1 MDIVGSIAVQIF
13 YMIAILALI
22 SSGLAIIFGMM
33 RVINLAHGEF
43 LMLGAYAV
51 VVATNAGVNIWISM
65 FIIAPI
71 FVGIVGVIVERL
83 VIRFLYGRMMDTLL
97 ATWALSL
104 LFIGV
109 MTTIFGN
116 ATQSITAPV
125 GTFSM
130 GDYSESVYRLLIIA
144 FAVVLMLGI
153 YLVLRHTRLGLI
165 ARGTMQNADM
175 ASALGISPQRVYTI
189 TFGLGAALTGFAG
202 AVLAPV
208 SGLLPTMGVTY
219 IAKAFITVI
228 GGGQV
233 IVTGTS
239 SAAVLF
245 GTVNQ
250 VTTILTTPVIGT
262 VALFVVALILL
273 RALPQGITGRFFRR
287 GL

>member
-1 MDIVGSIAVQIF
+1 MDFVGSVAVQIF

-43 LMLGAYAV
+43 LMLGAYAM
-51 VVATNAGVNIWISM
+51 VVATKAGVNIWISM

-116 ATQSITAPV
+116 ATQS
-125 GTFSM
+125 M

-144 FAVVLMLGI
+144 FAVVSMLGI

-208 SGLLPTMGVTY
+208 SGLLPTMGATY

-262 VALFVVALILL
+262 VALFVAALILL

>member
-1 MDIVGSIAVQIF
+1 
-13 YMIAILALI
+13 
-22 SSGLAIIFGMM
+22 
-33 RVINLAHGEF
+33 
-43 LMLGAYAV
+43 V